1 MGKLTKISG
10 KHYSKSSRLLKL
22 CTLRL
27 AVYTIL
33 KGRSLTKKDKRLAIP
48 NNSKLDLSILEGTKD
63 KEYAETAKAK
73 VNT

>member
-1 MGKLTKISG
+1 
-10 KHYSKSSRLLKL
+10 
-22 CTLRL
+22 LRL